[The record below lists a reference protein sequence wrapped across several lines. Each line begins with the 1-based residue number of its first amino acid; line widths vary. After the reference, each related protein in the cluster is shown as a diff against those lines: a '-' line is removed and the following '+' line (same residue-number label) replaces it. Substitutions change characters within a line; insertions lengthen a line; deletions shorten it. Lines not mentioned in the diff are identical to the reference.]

1 MCRVIHLQ
9 HIYHSVKFDGSSLSS
24 LRNTKGWAKGPPPVL
39 QGSKSV
45 TENPRFCVTDFVTD
59 ERILHS
65 KLILLFNTDFKRTL
79 HSKFK
84 GPTFSKILG
93 ILQTEIAE

>member
-9 HIYHSVKFDGSSLSS
+9 NIYHNVKFDGSSLSS

-39 QGSKSV
+39 QGSRSV

-59 ERILHS
+59 ERMLHS
-65 KLILLFNTDFKRTL
+65 KPILLFNMDKRTL

-84 GPTFSKILG
+84 GPTCSKILG
-93 ILQTEIAE
+93 ILQIEIAE